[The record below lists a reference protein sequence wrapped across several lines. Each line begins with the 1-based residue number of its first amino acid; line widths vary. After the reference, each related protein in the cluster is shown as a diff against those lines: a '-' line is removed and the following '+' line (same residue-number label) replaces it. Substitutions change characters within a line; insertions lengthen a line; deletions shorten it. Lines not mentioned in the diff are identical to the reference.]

1 MHVLTFRRTIITT
14 KSIMAVTM
22 SYTTFDETTGNI
34 SKMAKGIKWSA
45 KVCTHFST
53 TAAPCAFDP
62 RTSLSLRF
70 FSPSVVRTRASCCKQ
85 TMASCP
91 RVPRRIYS
99 YSDTRF
105 SPKVVHSRRYQTKAR
120 LPW

>member
-53 TAAPCAFDP
+53 TATTCAFHP

-85 TMASCP
+85 TMASC
-91 RVPRRIYS
+91 RGTTLF
-99 YSDTRF
+99 SDETFCNRYRYF
-105 SPKVVHSRRYQTKAR
+105 ERHFLHNQELSNVVV
-120 LPW
+120 